1 MRTFAILDNKM
12 QQNAIKDTQLWDDFR
27 KGNAASFEKVYT
39 MCAPAL
45 SAYGMRLCGDA
56 ELVGDT
62 VQDLFVKLIM
72 KHSSLGATDNICAY
86 LMVSFRNLLCDKLRK
101 HGGVPLD
108 EAQFAI
114 PDESALFD
122 EVTEQTEKEKRLW
135 RTVSSLSGRQRE
147 IIYLYYVKGYSHQ
160 QIADIMGINYQSS
173 KNLLHRTIEGIRK
186 AFFIIFLSTVYV
198 LIRL

>member
-1 MRTFAILDNKM
+1 M
-12 QQNAIKDTQLWDDFR
+12 QQNGIKDTQLWDDFR
-27 KGNAASFEKVYT
+27 KGNAASFEKVYM

-101 HGGVPLD
+101 NGGVSLN
-108 EAQFAI
+108 EVQFNI
-114 PDESALFD
+114 PDEAALFD
-122 EVTEQTEKEKRLW
+122 DATEQAEKEKRLW
-135 RTVSSLSGRQRE
+135 HAISSLSGRQRE

-160 QIADIMGINYQSS
+160 QIADILGINYQSS
-173 KNLLHRTIEGIRK
+173 KNLLHRTVEGIRK
-186 AFFIIFLSTVYV
+186 ALLFILVSTIYV
-198 LIRL
+198 LVRL